1 TPRCCASTG
10 TAPTTTAATPT
21 PEPADKHFPVPN
33 PVFRSRS
40 KLRRPRCTPA
50 RHQRPSRDA
59 KLPETVP
66 PQLLAMVQELSR
78 HAHTH
83 WTRALQVGNQYGEW
97 HKEWQRLVLY
107 ALTDAL
113 VYNYLAVGTIAACL
127 QRHGIDEDQLLRHT
141 QGIQPDR
148 FVTQDALDHL
158 AGLLGPAP
166 DQEAGEPAWT
176 HIGRQIAYRAQQQP

>member
-1 TPRCCASTG
+1 MSTHPRKQPQRRTEQSRV
-10 TAPTTTAATPT
+10 
-21 PEPADKHFPVPN
+21 PVPEQA
-33 PVFRSRS
+33 VQA
-40 KLRRPRCTPA
+40 L
-50 RHQRPSRDA
+50 RDA
-59 KLPETVP
+59 LPPAINARTSPPRDANLPETVP

-78 HAHTH
+78 HAHSH

-107 ALTDAL
+107 ALTDGV
-113 VYNYLAVGTIAACL
+113 VYNYLAVGTIAAYL
-127 QRHGIDEDQLLRHT
+127 QQVGIDEDLLIRHT

-166 DQEAGEPAWT
+166 KQEAGEPAWT